1 MIKSDKDNDNFV
13 VMYSNDSSF
22 SHKCIP
28 LNENTYSI
36 EYDNSNK
43 LITTSLF
50 YTRDVMRLNQ
60 LLKIGN
66 NLYLKHKLLNK
77 NNRVGKTIFDGNVE
91 ISNVI
96 VNTSIKDGNRPY
108 VKLFFKF

>member
-1 MIKSDKDNDNFV
+1 MTKSDNDNFI
-13 VMYSNDSSF
+13 VMYSNDNSF

-36 EYDNSNK
+36 EYDKNNK

-50 YTRDVMRLNQ
+50 YTRDIMRLNQ

-66 NLYLKHKLLNK
+66 SLYLKYKLLDSNS
-77 NNRVGKTIFDGNVE
+77 RVSKTIFDGNVE

-96 VNTSIKDGNRPY
+96 VSTYTENGHKPY
-108 VKLFFKF
+108 VKLFLKF